1 MRAPIAY
8 SVFGQL
14 LLVPLAHALKFLLHL
29 SETQAAACLTGPSE
43 DADVL
48 KFNFSALIVFA
59 ALVACFMTW
68 TNKTTFLDAPRGAWH
83 QFQGLVAART
93 RSSQVSMPMASSRT
107 ESKPQSTCH
116 LPGAEAGT
124 LAVARGTCF
133 RQHSTSPSTD
143 RPVW

>member
-1 MRAPIAY
+1 MRWAAEEKGYAPAMWVLGSWYGEGKGVQQDMLEGAKWARRAY
-8 SVFGQL
+8 
-14 LLVPLAHALKFLLHL
+14 
-29 SETQAAACLTGPSE
+29 ETLFEQG
-43 DADVL
+43 
-48 KFNFSALIVFA
+48 FNV
-59 ALVACFMTW
+59 
-68 TNKTTFLDAPRGAWH
+68 DAPRGAWH

-107 ESKPQSTCH
+107 ESKPQSACH